1 MTTKFVGF
9 SALIFYVL
17 CWFSHQQTD
26 VLHYIGISLPWLSL
40 LAGIAVHIFTKTKE
54 DNTGTYW
61 AYSYI
66 ILTVAYVVAVSLMSG
81 SIWHQVPH
89 MATCVTF
96 LAYFALERLEKKR

>member
-9 SALIFYVL
+9 SALFFYVL

-26 VLHYIGISLPWLSL
+26 VLHYIGIALPWLSL
-40 LAGIAVHIFTKTKE
+40 LTGIAVHLFINSKE

-89 MATCVTF
+89 LATCVTF
-96 LAYFALERLEKKR
+96 IAYFALEHQSKPK